1 MKKTWMAAML
11 VAVMALGAA
20 IAEEKKGYSKCK
32 EDAQTCLNHMVAEMK
47 DRGWLGIQM
56 DTDAGPSEIKI
67 TKVIAGSPAEA
78 AGFQVNDVLV
88 SVNGARFSENTEEK
102 CVTCDKTKDNWKPG
116 TKVSY
121 VVKRG
126 GAETTL
132 NATLAALPS
141 DVMAQW
147 IGMHMMEHATA
158 DAAVAKK

>member
-1 MKKTWMAAML
+1 MKKTWL
-11 VAVMALGAA
+11 VAVMVAAMALSAA
-20 IAEEKKGYSKCK
+20 VAGEKGYGKCK
-32 EDAQTCLNHMVAEMK
+32 EDTQTCLNHMVAEMK

-56 DTDAGPSEIKI
+56 DDESGPANIKI

-78 AGFQVNDVLV
+78 AGFREGDVLV
-88 SVNGARFSENTEEK
+88 SVNGAKFAENTDEK
-102 CVTCDKTKDNWKPG
+102 CVTCEKTQDNWKPG
-116 TKVSY
+116 TKVSS

-126 GAETTL
+126 GADTTL

-147 IGMHMMEHATA
+147 IGMHMMEHSTA